1 MIDYYIT
8 LEVEF
13 DKGKSSKKVVIL
25 FYILKRAD
33 YVLNIQDI
41 VGSFFVAILI
51 IMSCRSPL
59 FNLKFKSNPYTL
71 LSNKDKNIYV
81 VVFKDNRNK
90 THNVEV
96 SKNI

>member
-51 IMSCRSPL
+51 IMSCRSPP
-59 FNLKFKSNPYTL
+59 FNLKFKSFELKGDCN
-71 LSNKDKNIYV
+71 
-81 VVFKDNRNK
+81 
-90 THNVEV
+90 
-96 SKNI
+96 

>member
-8 LEVEF
+8 LEVDF
-13 DKGKSSKKVVIL
+13 DKGKCSKKVVIL

-59 FNLKFKSNPYTL
+59 FNLKFKSFELKGDCN
-71 LSNKDKNIYV
+71 
-81 VVFKDNRNK
+81 
-90 THNVEV
+90 
-96 SKNI
+96 